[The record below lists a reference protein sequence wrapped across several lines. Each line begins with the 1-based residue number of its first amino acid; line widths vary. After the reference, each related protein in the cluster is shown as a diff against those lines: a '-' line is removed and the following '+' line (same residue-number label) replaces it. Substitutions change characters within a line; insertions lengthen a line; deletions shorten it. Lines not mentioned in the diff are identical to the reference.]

1 MNESQNQRAVVVGVF
16 VFLGLLF
23 LIGGILM
30 IGNLHETFKKKSR
43 LMARFDNVNGL
54 QVGSNIWFSG
64 VKVGIVSGIK
74 FYGRR
79 QVEVVLKV
87 QDKVLSNIR
96 KDAFVRLSTDG
107 LIGNK
112 ILVIYGGTKEA
123 RFMMEDDTLSVEK
136 TFTSEDMI
144 NTLQESNKN
153 ILAISS
159 DFKNISANLLNG
171 NGAIGKLLTDD
182 AMYTQLNAASLS
194 LQKASAKAEQ
204 LLGSLNTFSQGLNK
218 KGTLAHELTNDT
230 VVFSSIKLSVLQ
242 FKKMADTA
250 TVFVNDLKVAG
261 SNPKTTI
268 GILLHDEEAGTHVK
282 QTIKTLDSA
291 MLKLDVGLE
300 AAQHSIF
307 LRGYFKKKNKKKK

>member
-1 MNESQNQRAVVVGVF
+1 MNESQNQRSVVVGVF
-16 VFLGLLF
+16 VFLGLAF

-30 IGNLHETFKKKSR
+30 IGNLRQTFKKKSR

-64 VKVGIVSGIK
+64 VKVGTVSGIK

-79 QVEVVLKV
+79 QVQVVLKV
-87 QDKVLSNIR
+87 DEKVLSNIR
-96 KDAFVRLSTDG
+96 KDAFVKLSTDG

-112 ILVIYGGTKEA
+112 ILVIYGGTKES
-123 RFMMEDDTLSVEK
+123 RFMVEDDTLGVEK

-144 NTLQESNKN
+144 NTLQENNKN
-153 ILAISS
+153 VLAITT

-171 NGAIGKLLTDD
+171 KGAIGKLLTDD

-204 LLGSLNTFSQGLNK
+204 LIGSLNTFSQGLSK
-218 KGTLAHELTNDT
+218 KGTLAHELANDT
-230 VVFSSIKLSVLQ
+230 VVFASIKSSVVQ
-242 FKKMADTA
+242 FQQMADTA
-250 TVFVNDLKVAG
+250 NVFVNNLKIAG
-261 SNPKTTI
+261 SNPKTSI
-268 GILLHDEEAGTHVK
+268 GVLLHDEDAGAHVK
-282 QTIKTLDSA
+282 QTIKNLDSA
-291 MLKLDVGLE
+291 MVKLDEGLM